1 MLEGGYIGQILRINL
16 TEQSTRVE
24 TLKENEIM
32 KLLGGRGIA
41 AKMYYDEIGPE
52 VKPFDAANKVFF
64 MTGPL
69 TGVSLPSTT
78 KFQLATKSPETGTYL
93 CSNCSGRFG
102 PQLKKAG
109 FDGLVIEGQA
119 QDWTY
124 ITIEDD
130 RVTFGDA
137 SKWRGLTTEQT
148 LEVLREQI
156 GDKQTGALSIG
167 PAAERL
173 VRIAYINVDSRAF
186 GRGGPGAV
194 LGSKKLKGI
203 VVKGSKKIPVAN
215 PARVKAI
222 LEAANLNLRESR
234 ANHTKFGTHQ
244 YIEVINEL
252 GAMPTRNFQTTY
264 FEDGA
269 QIDAAMMKQKYF
281 VKNYACFHCP
291 VACGKVCEVKEG
303 PYAGARAR
311 TEFETIGLIGPNCGV
326 ADFGAIVKGNQICDA
341 LGLDT
346 ISAGNAIA
354 LTMEL
359 FERGLI
365 KPEDIDGIEARFG
378 NAQAMLDIITLIGE
392 RRALGD
398 LLAEGMRGVLAAHP
412 EWSPYI
418 MQVKGMPFASY
429 DPRAFYGN
437 ALTNGTSSR
446 GACHNV
452 GGWTIRAELQSGEY
466 DRYALEGKG
475 KLVQT
480 IQDNRA
486 YVDSLGLCTV
496 VRGSM
501 GFSDNPTGDVLKAV
515 TGYNFTPELI
525 EIGGRIYTIER
536 LILNREGLDRKDDQ
550 MPERVMNEE
559 IPSGPAKGHRIS
571 QAMYDIMLDEYY
583 DVRGWDQNGI
593 PKPEIIEKMGIP
605 EILGNRGGAV
615 I

>member
-1 MLEGGYIGQILRINL
+1 MC
-16 TEQSTRVE
+16 
-24 TLKENEIM
+24 
-32 KLLGGRGIA
+32 
-41 AKMYYDEIGPE
+41 DE
-52 VKPFDAANKVFF
+52 
-64 MTGPL
+64 
-69 TGVSLPSTT
+69 
-78 KFQLATKSPETGTYL
+78 
-93 CSNCSGRFG
+93 
-102 PQLKKAG
+102 
-109 FDGLVIEGQA
+109 
-119 QDWTY
+119 
-124 ITIEDD
+124 
-130 RVTFGDA
+130 
-137 SKWRGLTTEQT
+137 
-148 LEVLREQI
+148 
-156 GDKQTGALSIG
+156 
-167 PAAERL
+167 
-173 VRIAYINVDSRAF
+173 
-186 GRGGPGAV
+186 
-194 LGSKKLKGI
+194 
-203 VVKGSKKIPVAN
+203 
-215 PARVKAI
+215 
-222 LEAANLNLRESR
+222 
-234 ANHTKFGTHQ
+234 
-244 YIEVINEL
+244 
-252 GAMPTRNFQTTY
+252 
-264 FEDGA
+264 
-269 QIDAAMMKQKYF
+269 
-281 VKNYACFHCP
+281 
-291 VACGKVCEVKEG
+291 
-303 PYAGARAR
+303 
-311 TEFETIGLIGPNCGV
+311 
-326 ADFGAIVKGNQICDA
+326 

-365 KPEDIDGIEARFG
+365 NPEDIDGIEARFG
-378 NAQAMLDIITLIGE
+378 NAQAMLDIIKMIGE
-392 RRALGD
+392 RRALGE

-437 ALTNGTSSR
+437 ALTNGTSNR

-496 VRGSM
+496 VRSSM

-583 DVRGWDQNGI
+583 DVRGWDQNGV

-605 EILGNRGGAV
+605 EILGNTGGAV